1 MKVERIGI
9 DSQVLGGNVLAVQD
23 FDPALDFVAFERDY
37 IEAYHPVYVSAKIPL
52 ERISDVQALESGG
65 FQLAECQ
72 IRSMIKL
79 GKPYDVSPYPYEF
92 DRVVREEDLAEVLD
106 IAATT
111 FVHDRFSVDR
121 SIDPAVSGA
130 RYREY
135 VRQSFHARDEAVY
148 RLVDRDGRTVAFKTH
163 RYVSSTE
170 VLFLL
175 CGVHSDYKNLGLG
188 LINEYSEFNELIRKG
203 IRKGI
208 THISATN
215 YPIFNLEIAQLGF
228 RVLTTF
234 AVMRKIYSRDSGD
247 KKWNCRRTARFE

>member
-9 DSQVLGGNVLAVQD
+9 DSQVLGGNVLAIQE
-23 FDPALDFVAFERDY
+23 FDAALDFVAFERGY
-37 IEAYHPVYVSAKIPL
+37 IEAHHPVYVSAKIPL
-52 ERISDVQALESGG
+52 ERIADVQALETAG
-65 FQLAECQ
+65 FHLAECQ
-72 IRSMIKL
+72 IRSTVKL
-79 GKPYDVSPYPYEF
+79 RKPYDTSAYPYSF
-92 DRVVREEDLAEVLD
+92 DRVIREEDLAEVFE
-106 IAATT
+106 IAETT
-111 FVHDRFSVDR
+111 FVHDRFTVDR
-121 SIDPAVSGA
+121 AIDPAVSGA

-163 RYVSSTE
+163 RYVSGTE

-175 CGVHSDYKNLGLG
+175 GGVHSDYKNLGLG
-188 LINEYSEFNELIRKG
+188 LINEYFEFNELIRKG

-234 AVMRKIYSRDSGD
+234 AVMRKTYSRDSGD
-247 KKWNCRRTARFE
+247 KE